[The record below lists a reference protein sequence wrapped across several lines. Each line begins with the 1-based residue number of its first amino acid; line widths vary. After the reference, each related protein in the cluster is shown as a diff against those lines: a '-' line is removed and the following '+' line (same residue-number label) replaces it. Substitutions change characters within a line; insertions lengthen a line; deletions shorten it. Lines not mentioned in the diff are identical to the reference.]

1 MRIIVGISGASGAIY
16 GIRLLEELGRAGVE
30 THLVISSW
38 ARETIRQE
46 TDYTPEGVEA
56 LASVCYSPE
65 DQSAAIS
72 SGSFVTAGM
81 VVVPCSMKTV
91 AAIAHGYADN
101 LLVRAADVCLKEQR
115 KLILVPRESPLSA
128 VHLENLLRLAR
139 LGVVILPPVPAF
151 YHRPRSVEEIVD
163 HTVGRV
169 LDHLGVPHRLLRRW
183 KETGTVASGDS
194 LGDEHRAAASFAWR
208 LAD

>member
-46 TDYTPEGVEA
+46 TDYTPEAVEA

-81 VVVPCSMKTV
+81 VVAPCSMKTV

-151 YHRPRSVEEIVD
+151 YHRPRSVQEIVD

-183 KETGTVASGDS
+183 KE
-194 LGDEHRAAASFAWR
+194 R
-208 LAD
+208 